1 MEYGYRLLR
10 ADLIKL
16 WRVMQGDLLG
26 ELLELVSVAP
36 DSRAGGHRFKL
47 LVPACQ
53 SEMLRRFFGIRCVSV
68 WKGLPSERG
77 LDENLG
83 DVLYVYR
90 VL

>member
-16 WRVMQGDLLG
+16 WRVMPGDLLG

-47 LVPACQ
+47 LVPAI
-53 SEMLRRFFGIRCVSV
+53 E
-68 WKGLPSERG
+68 
-77 LDENLG
+77 
-83 DVLYVYR
+83 
-90 VL
+90 